1 MTVANFDIILR
12 DVLLGRIMARIL
24 HSKCTQYACTAERVR
39 GG

>member
-1 MTVANFDIILR
+1 MTVANLDIILR

-24 HSKCTQYACTAERVR
+24 HSTCAQFACTVERVR